1 MTDLR
6 GPPNPQGRPRLQSPY
21 RVLVPGRFIVQTIV
35 ASFLC
40 AFALGRTA
48 RYILVEDVQLPSS
61 LADKDQNKATYLS
74 QFLNLLPTPV
84 LPDGKRVPQTSYT
97 SKNFDTA
104 RSSRVDSRWVLTEEA
119 TCYSEVHPNSSQTSS
134 SLQDDD
140 DTEEEDHSPA
150 GQHLLLD
157 FQFIDGEFLNSE
169 VRLAHAMIQLVQE
182 CGLTLLSYHCHKLDP
197 AGVSCAGVLLE
208 SHHVAFHTWPEH
220 GVISLDL
227 FTRGSNSLLPVVP
240 IAQKL
245 FSVSVNKDRQPRM
258 RWAHNL
264 RGFRDEDED
273 EVQASALGDMIE
285 FPIGAMIDYKEEV
298 RQVFYGK
305 GVFVHF
311 AL

>member
-1 MTDLR
+1 MKMTNLK
-6 GPPNPQGRPRLQSPY
+6 GPPESQGRPRSQSPY
-21 RVLVPGRFIVQTIV
+21 RVLVPGRFIMLTIV
-35 ASFLC
+35 ASFSC
-40 AFALGRTA
+40 AFAVGRAA
-48 RYILVEDVQLPSS
+48 RYILVDLQLPSS
-61 LADKDQNKATYLS
+61 LATDRSQYLS
-74 QFLNLLPTPV
+74 LLPTPV
-84 LPDGKRVPQTSYT
+84 LPDGKRLPQTSYT

-104 RSSRVDSRWVLTEEA
+104 RSSRVDSRWVLGEEE
-119 TCYSEVHPNSSQTSS
+119 TCDSGGNPKSAHNSS

-140 DTEEEDHSPA
+140 DTEEEDHAPA

-169 VRLAHAMIQLVQE
+169 VRLAHAMIELVQE

-208 SHHVAFHTWPEH
+208 SHVAFHTWPEH

-227 FTRGSNSLLPVVP
+227 FTCGPNSLLPVVP

-245 FSVSVNKDRQPRM
+245 FSVPGSKDRQPRM

-264 RGFRDEDED
+264 RGFRDEEDQD
-273 EVQASALGDMIE
+273 EVQASALGDMFF
-285 FPIGAMIDYKEEV
+285 FPVGAMIDYKEKV
-298 RQVFYGK
+298 RIVFDGR
-305 GVFVHF
+305 GMPEDVIHF

>member
-1 MTDLR
+1 MM
-6 GPPNPQGRPRLQSPY
+6 
-21 RVLVPGRFIVQTIV
+21 
-35 ASFLC
+35 A
-40 AFALGRTA
+40 
-48 RYILVEDVQLPSS
+48 
-61 LADKDQNKATYLS
+61 
-74 QFLNLLPTPV
+74 
-84 LPDGKRVPQTSYT
+84 
-97 SKNFDTA
+97 
-104 RSSRVDSRWVLTEEA
+104 EEA
-119 TCYSEVHPNSSQTSS
+119 TCDSEGNPNSSQTSS

-140 DTEEEDHSPA
+140 DAEEEDHAPA

-182 CGLTLLSYHCHKLDP
+182 CGLTLLSYHCHKLNP

-208 SHHVAFHTWPEH
+208 SHVAFHTWPEQH

-227 FTRGSNSLLPVVP
+227 FTCGSNSLLPVVP

-245 FSVSVNKDRQPRM
+245 FSAPGSKDRQPRM

-273 EVQASALGDMIE
+273 EVQACALGDMFV
-285 FPIGAMIDYKEEV
+285 FPVGAMIDYKEEV
-298 RQVFYGK
+298 RHVVDGR
-305 GVFVHF
+305 GMTEDVIHF